1 MGEIT
6 QPCKGLTLKRNSA
19 GHRVVLL
26 HYSAD
31 PEKDPET
38 KEGREWVSRERAEI
52 MADLNPG
59 KWRAE
64 YEIDFSVS
72 GGDLVFPT
80 FMRDKKDIVV
90 SSFNSTSATCY
101 YGGLDW
107 GIQNNTAFVIVAAQP
122 DRSFTTIFEKTWKKA
137 VPVVVAE
144 EIKNHPLYEDL
155 QFIACDP
162 AIQSHLVVTA
172 SGHTTVAELLSSE
185 IHAGRHALKKL
196 MPAHGRSDEVCI
208 NLIRNLWVGEK
219 KKYQIL
225 ESCSNIIDEIAALE
239 HEESRGD
246 KNLKEKIKDRNN
258 HSWDAQKYILLS
270 HPDIG
275 AAPTKRLDKNTVAY
289 LDAVTQV
296 ASDLAAEN
304 GTSLQEEFNH
314 TWGIDL

>member
-1 MGEIT
+1 M
-6 QPCKGLTLKRNSA
+6 
-19 GHRVVLL
+19 
-26 HYSAD
+26 
-31 PEKDPET
+31 
-38 KEGREWVSRERAEI
+38 
-52 MADLNPG
+52 
-59 KWRAE
+59 
-64 YEIDFSVS
+64 S

-80 FMRDKKDIVV
+80 FMRDRKDIVV
-90 SSFNSTSATCY
+90 SSFNATSATCY

-196 MPAHGRSDEVCI
+196 TPAHGRSDEVCI
-208 NLIRNLWVGEK
+208 NMIRNLWVGEK
-219 KKYQIL
+219 KRWQIL
-225 ESCSNIIDEIAALE
+225 DSCSNLIDEVSALE
-239 HEESRGD
+239 HLESRGD
-246 KNLKEKIKDRNN
+246 TNLKEKIKDRNN
-258 HSWDAQKYILLS
+258 HSWDANKYILLS

-275 AAPTKRLDKNTVAY
+275 VAPTKRLEKNTIAY